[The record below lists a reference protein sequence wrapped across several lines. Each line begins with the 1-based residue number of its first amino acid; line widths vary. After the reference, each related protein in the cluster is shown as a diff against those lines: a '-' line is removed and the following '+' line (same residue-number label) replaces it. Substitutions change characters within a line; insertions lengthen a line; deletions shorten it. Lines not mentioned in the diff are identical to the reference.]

1 MVTEIADSGAAGTYF
16 PSDYIAGDPSAV
28 VTDDSCALGDIP
40 IIDFSFL
47 SNGIPETRAEIV
59 RELGQACE
67 EWGFF
72 TVVNHGVTEE
82 MRAAMM
88 DAFVGFF
95 DLAAEEKDEYLGRR
109 VMDPIR
115 MGTSFNSTVEDAP
128 YWRHFLK
135 IWVHPLFHSPTKPT
149 VFREVSEDY
158 AKHTR
163 YLAKELLKGILDSLG
178 LGEKEMEEALDLD
191 SCSQVLVGN
200 IYPPCPN
207 PELTWGIPS
216 HSDPGLLTVLMQNE
230 TDGLQVMH
238 HGKWVCVN
246 ALPNSF
252 LVNLGDHMEIVSNGR
267 YKSVLHRAKVDN
279 QNTRISIVTAIGPS
293 LDTVVVPAPSLLQRG
308 NHPAAFRGIKYGDFV
323 EHQQSSRLKEKSVLD
338 HLRV

>member
-1 MVTEIADSGAAGTYF
+1 MVKEIADSVAADTSF
-16 PSDYIAGDPSAV
+16 PSNYIASDPSAV
-28 VTDDSCALGDIP
+28 VTDDSSALADIP
-40 IIDFSFL
+40 IIDFSLL
-47 SNGIPETRAEIV
+47 SNGIPETRAQIV

-115 MGTSFNSTVEDAP
+115 TGTSFNSTVEDAP

-135 IWVHPLFHSPTKPT
+135 IWVHPVFHSPTKPT
-149 VFREVSEDY
+149 VFR
-158 AKHTR
+158 
-163 YLAKELLKGILDSLG
+163 YLAKELLKGIWDSLG
-178 LGEKEMEEALDLD
+178 LEEKEMEDALDLD
-191 SCSQVLVGN
+191 SCYQVLIGN
-200 IYPPCPN
+200 IYAPCPN
-207 PELTWGIPS
+207 PELTWGLPS
-216 HSDPGLLTVLMQNE
+216 HSDHGLLTVLMQNE

-238 HGKWVCVN
+238 YGKWVRVKP
-246 ALPNSF
+246 LPNSF

-267 YKSVLHRAKVDN
+267 YKSVLHRAKVNN

-308 NHPAAFRGIKYGDFV
+308 NHPAAFRGIKYRDFV